1 MNRTELAELI
11 HNGENSGV
19 EFKRDDVRPERIAKE
34 VAALLNLRGG
44 FILLG
49 VEDDGAVSGLARSA
63 KVAEEWV
70 MEICRSHLQPAVI
83 PFWETI
89 EWRPGV
95 VVGILALSADAPDK
109 PYKAKR
115 GPAWVTQVRVGTT
128 TREATREEEQ
138 RLYQQSGGLQYGLKP
153 VPGTTI
159 DAFDTRRLRDYLERI
174 LGEDSLDETDVIGL
188 ERLLANLDLMSNV
201 DGRRVPAVDGILLF
215 GRSPKRYLPQSGIRA
230 LCYPGQ
236 NPDYAVLADEN
247 LAGPIVGLFRQ
258 DGELEESGL
267 IEQALNFVRRNTTPT
282 AKLVEGRRVDRWS
295 YPEVALREAI
305 ANALVHRDYSILG
318 TDITLT
324 IFSDRLEIQSPGR
337 LPNTVTVAGM
347 KAGLRYARNQT
358 LVNILRDYGYV
369 DFRGMGIRN
378 KLIPAMHKHNDTEP
392 DLIEEEARFT
402 VRLWKEGPGAGE

>member
-11 HNGENSGV
+11 HNHENSGV

-49 VEDDGAVSGLARSA
+49 VEDDGAVSGLTRES
-63 KVAEEWV
+63 KKAEEWV
-70 MEICRSHLQPAVI
+70 MELCRTHLQPAVI

-95 VVGILALSADAPDK
+95 SVGVLALPAGAPDK

-115 GPAWVTQVRVGTT
+115 GQGWMTQVRVGTT

-153 VPGTTI
+153 VLGTTLE
-159 DAFDTRRLRDYLERI
+159 AFDIRRLRDYLVRI
-174 LGEDSLDETDVIGL
+174 LGEDSLDETDAIGL
-188 ERLLANLDLMSNV
+188 ERLLTNLDLMSEA
-201 DGRRVPAVDGILLF
+201 DGRSVPAVDGILLF

-247 LAGPIVGLFRQ
+247 LVGPIVGLFRQ

-267 IEQALNFVRRNTTPT
+267 MEQALDFVRRNTTPT
-282 AKLVEGRRVDRWS
+282 SRLVEGRRVDRWP
-295 YPEVALREAI
+295 YPKVALREAI

-347 KAGLRYARNQT
+347 KQGLRYARNQT
-358 LVNILRDYGYV
+358 LVNILRDYRYV
-369 DFRGMGIRN
+369 DFRGMGVRN
-378 KLIPAMHKHNDTEP
+378 KLIPAMRQHNNTEP
-392 DLIEEEARFT
+392 DLIEEEACFT
-402 VRLWKEGPGAGE
+402 VRLWKEGPGE